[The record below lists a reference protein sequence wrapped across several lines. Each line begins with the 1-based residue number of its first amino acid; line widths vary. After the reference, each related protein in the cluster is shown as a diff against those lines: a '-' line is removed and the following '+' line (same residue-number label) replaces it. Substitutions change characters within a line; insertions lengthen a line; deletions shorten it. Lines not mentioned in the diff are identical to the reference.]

1 MNRISDMIF
10 RGFCI
15 CESGDKYITVNKT
28 PRKGK
33 WIIGD
38 ICHLPLGQAAIMEP
52 PYSYAAVPETVGRYS
67 SVNDEDEMM
76 IFEGDVVEYND
87 GINYFKGKVMLL
99 SGAFGVFCDEEIPFE
114 YAGGRKFVSFHE
126 IICNDGWIDT
136 GNVRNVKV
144 IGNIFETREGE

>member
-15 CESGDKYITVNKT
+15 CENGDKYITVNKT

-38 ICHLPLGQAAIMEP
+38 ICHLPLGQAAIIEP
-52 PYSYAAVPETVGRYS
+52 PHSYGAVPETVGRYS
-67 SVNDEDEMM
+67 SVNDEDETM

-87 GINYFKGKVMLL
+87 GINYFKGNVMFS
-99 SGAFGVFCDEEIPFE
+99 SGAFGISCDEEIPLE

-126 IICNDGWIDT
+126 IICNDGWDDT

-144 IGNIFETREGE
+144 IGNIFETKECE